1 MDMQADLVFR
11 LTRGNLA
18 GENVLRATYH
28 MRVPAHNSLGQFVH
42 HNFFR

>member
-18 GENVLRATYH
+18 EENVLRATYH
-28 MRVPAHNSLGQFVH
+28 MRVPALQVTWSI
-42 HNFFR
+42 RAS